1 MGPVADPEEAA
12 SAGSAR
18 HASDIGR
25 ADERHQ
31 LRCLRPA
38 RGAGVLRRRPAG
50 AGAGR
55 RRDRA
60 GHPGAAPG
68 ASRQRGRACPPPRRV
83 EGAAAPVR
91 ARVRGDVL
99 AVRLPGRRRLRFQ
112 VPGNRSQGGGD
123 RRAGNPL
130 KTIKL
135 AKQQEGSAMD
145 MPINT
150 FKRAIKEGRQ
160 QIGLWSSLSSHISVE
175 ILAASGFDWLL
186 IDTEHSPN
194 DLPMVYSQLQAAV
207 GGTAHPIV
215 RPPWNDM
222 VTIKRYLDAGVQT
235 FLIPYVQNAE
245 EARQAVASTHYPPDG
260 IRGFASASRASR
272 FGRVKDY
279 YARAAEE
286 ICVLVQIETQEAL
299 GHLEEIANVPGV
311 DGVFIGPGD

>member
-1 MGPVADPEEAA
+1 
-12 SAGSAR
+12 
-18 HASDIGR
+18 
-25 ADERHQ
+25 
-31 LRCLRPA
+31 
-38 RGAGVLRRRPAG
+38 
-50 AGAGR
+50 
-55 RRDRA
+55 
-60 GHPGAAPG
+60 
-68 ASRQRGRACPPPRRV
+68 
-83 EGAAAPVR
+83 
-91 ARVRGDVL
+91 
-99 AVRLPGRRRLRFQ
+99 
-112 VPGNRSQGGGD
+112 
-123 RRAGNPL
+123 
-130 KTIKL
+130 
-135 AKQQEGSAMD
+135 MD

-235 FLIPYVQNAE
+235 FLIPYVQNVE
-245 EARQAVASTHYPPDG
+245 EARQAVASTRYPPDG

-286 ICVLVQIETQEAL
+286 TCVLVQIETREAL
-299 GHLEEIANVPGV
+299 GNLEEIANVPGV
-311 DGVFIGPGD
+311 DGVFIGPGDLSADMGFLGQPGHPEVTATIDDAIARLQACGKPAGVLTGDESSGAAFHREGLRLHRCRLRRGAAGPVV